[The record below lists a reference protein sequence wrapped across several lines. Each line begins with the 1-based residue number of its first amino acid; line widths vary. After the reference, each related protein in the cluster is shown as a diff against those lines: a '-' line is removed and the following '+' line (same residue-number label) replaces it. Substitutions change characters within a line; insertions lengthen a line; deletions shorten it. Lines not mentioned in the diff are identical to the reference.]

1 MSRKSIVLP
10 VVLVVVAGLGWLI
23 AERFLAEQRAD
34 DAASNENR
42 RAPVEV
48 ADIQRGPIELRRMFT
63 GTLNAHAEF
72 VVAPKIGGRVEDLLV
87 DLGDTVERGQV
98 VAQLDDAEYVQAV
111 RLAEAELAVAEAN
124 LAEARSQLTLA
135 ERELQR
141 LDRLRERGVSSE
153 SQLDLARADQSAKKA
168 LVEVS
173 KAQVMRARAALET
186 ARIRLG
192 YTRVSADW
200 TGGSAQRLVGARYL
214 DEGETV
220 AANAPLLQIVELDPL
235 TAVFFVT
242 ERDYALLQVGQRAEI
257 RTDIWPG
264 EVFPGEIVRIAP
276 VFQSSTRQARVE
288 VRVANPQR
296 RLKPGIFARIALVL
310 ERVADAQIVPEQAL
324 VTRDGNRGLFVV
336 TEEGAAVVW
345 REVEVGIRQDDR
357 VQVSGEA
364 LGNRVVV
371 LGQQL
376 LRDGSQIVIAEAAE
390 AVTQ

>member
-1 MSRKSIVLP
+1 MSRKSIILP
-10 VVLVVVAGLGWLI
+10 LVLVVVAGLGWLI
-23 AERFLAEQRAD
+23 AERFIDEQSAG
-34 DAASNENR
+34 DAASSDNR

-48 ADIQRGPIELRRMFT
+48 ADIQRGPIELRRLFT
-63 GTLNAHAEF
+63 GTLNARAEF

-87 DLGDTVERGQV
+87 DLGDRVERGQV
-98 VAQLDDAEYVQAV
+98 VAELDDAEYVQAV
-111 RLAEAELAVAEAN
+111 RLAEAELAVAAAN
-124 LAEARSQLTLA
+124 LAEARSQLALA

-173 KAQVMRARAALET
+173 QAQVMRARAALET

-200 TGGSAQRLVGARYL
+200 TGGNAERLVGARYL

-242 ERDYALLQVGQRAEI
+242 ERDYALLQVGQSAEI

-264 EVFPGEIVRIAP
+264 EIFPGEIVRIAP
-276 VFQSSTRQARVE
+276 VFQSSTRQAQVE

-336 TEEGAAVVW
+336 TEEGAAVAW
-345 REVEVGIRQDDR
+345 REVEVGIREGER
-357 VQVSGEA
+357 VQVSGEVP
-364 LGNRVVV
+364 GNRVVV